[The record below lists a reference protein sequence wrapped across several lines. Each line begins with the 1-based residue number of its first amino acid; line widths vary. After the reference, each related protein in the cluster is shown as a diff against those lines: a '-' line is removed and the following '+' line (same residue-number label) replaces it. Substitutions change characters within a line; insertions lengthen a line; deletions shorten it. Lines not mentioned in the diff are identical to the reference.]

1 VDFSFFTPWEISHW
15 FTTISIV
22 PIWQYPVGQE
32 FRTQCRWFL
41 FSKGMPSKSVYTH
54 QSKIELIFFIL
65 LIVPLPIIVCF
76 WRSVVYWERV
86 RIYPMNIC
94 QPKRFQQTL
103 TPTGMQRS
111 FELIIKL
118 SLFGYFNRIFYLFSY
133 GIVLFELGTGLRAY
147 DSHREH
153 PYLRGQNREQRTQGS
168 TRCESWSSLFDSIP
182 TANVSGLVL
191 CFFKS

>member
-1 VDFSFFTPWEISHW
+1 
-15 FTTISIV
+15 
-22 PIWQYPVGQE
+22 
-32 FRTQCRWFL
+32 
-41 FSKGMPSKSVYTH
+41 
-54 QSKIELIFFIL
+54 
-65 LIVPLPIIVCF
+65 
-76 WRSVVYWERV
+76 VYWERV

-118 SLFGYFNRIFYLFSY
+118 SLFGYFNRIFYLFSF

-153 PYLRGQNREQRTQGS
+153 PISTRPNREQRTKGF
-168 TRCESWSSLFDSIP
+168 TRCESWPSLCGSIS
-182 TANVSGLVL
+182 TVNASGLVV
-191 CFFKS
+191 CFLKSQRAAQNDQGIHFVCFWYCIFTWFSIFTLVF